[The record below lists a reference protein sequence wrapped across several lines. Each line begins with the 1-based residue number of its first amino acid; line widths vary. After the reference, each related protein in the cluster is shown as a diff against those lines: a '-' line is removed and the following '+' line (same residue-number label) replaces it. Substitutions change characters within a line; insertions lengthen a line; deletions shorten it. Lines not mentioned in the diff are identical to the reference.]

1 MENDN
6 TLKAMNK
13 VLSDYVTENANLRI
27 IVKQL
32 EIEIEELKK
41 KENETAK

>member
-6 TLKAMNK
+6 TIKAMNK

-41 KENETAK
+41 KENKTSK